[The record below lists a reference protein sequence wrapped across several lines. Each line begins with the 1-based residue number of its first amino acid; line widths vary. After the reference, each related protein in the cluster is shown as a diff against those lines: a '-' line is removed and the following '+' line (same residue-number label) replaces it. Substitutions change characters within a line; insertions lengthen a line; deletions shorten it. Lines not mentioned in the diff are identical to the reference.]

1 LLENDLFFKAPYN
14 RFKEF
19 ILPEADRFALL
30 CSVLDE
36 NKIPRRI
43 LEIAGKRHI
52 AVTANTGDLSGSVI
66 FTAHYDRTP
75 QSPGANDN
83 GAAVF
88 LLMET
93 ALRMY
98 APPQKTAQA
107 AVPMAAPTVAS
118 MAATAASRG
127 AVLFIFTDG
136 EELSKG
142 ESLRLQGAYSLGL
155 HLKKNGMGNSRIFT
169 FDACGTGDTLI
180 ISTAADQLLKNETGA
195 GAEAMRRKVQALRQG
210 ALDAARKAHLENVLL
225 LPTPFS
231 EDAGFLLAGM
241 TAQTITV
248 LPKNEAAACS
258 SLVRNGKASAL
269 LSTAVNVDRRL
280 IPETWKC
287 INGPGDSPLRLTP
300 EHWKKVSAF
309 ANALAGT
316 FTGM

>member
-1 LLENDLFFKAPYN
+1 LLEDDLFLKAPYN
-14 RFKEF
+14 RFREF
-19 ILPEADRFALL
+19 ISPEADRFALL
-30 CSVLDE
+30 CSILDQCSL
-36 NKIPRRI
+36 PRQV

-52 AVTANTGDLSGSVI
+52 TVVPKNGRNDCGLI

-75 QSPGANDN
+75 DSSGANDN

-88 LLMET
+88 QLIET
-93 ALRMY
+93 ALRIT
-98 APPQKTAQA
+98 PHD
-107 AVPMAAPTVAS
+107 
-118 MAATAASRG
+118 

-142 ESLRLQGAYSLGL
+142 ESLRHQGAYSLGL

-180 ISTAADQLLKNETGA
+180 ISTAADQLLKNEPGA
-195 GAEAMRRKVQALRQG
+195 GADAMRRKVQVLRQA
-210 ALDAARKAHLENVLL
+210 ALDAARKARLENVLL

-231 EDAGFLLAGM
+231 EDAGFLLSGM

-248 LPKNEAAACS
+248 LPQNEAAVCS
-258 SLVRNGKASAL
+258 SLVRNGKAAAL

-280 IPETWKC
+280 IPETWKSL
-287 INGPGDSPLRLTP
+287 NGPGDSPLRLTP

-309 ANALAGT
+309 ANALA
-316 FTGM
+316 MP

>member
-1 LLENDLFFKAPYN
+1 LLENDLFLKAPYN

-36 NKIPRRI
+36 LKIPRLI

-52 AVTANTGDLSGSVI
+52 AVTANSGDLSGGLI

-75 QSPGANDN
+75 QSSGANDN

-88 LLMET
+88 LLIET

-98 APPQKTAQA
+98 APPQKTAQTA
-107 AVPMAAPTVAS
+107 QTTPMTVS
-118 MAATAASRG
+118 ATAAPRS

-180 ISTAADQLLKNETGA
+180 ISTAADQLLKNESGA
-195 GAEAMRRKVQALRQG
+195 GVEAMRRKVQALRQG
-210 ALDAARKAHLENVLL
+210 ALDAARAARLENVQL

-248 LPKNEAAACS
+248 LPQNEAAACS
-258 SLVRNGKASAL
+258 SLVRNGKAAAL

-287 INGPGDSPLRLTP
+287 INGPADSPLRLTP

-316 FTGM
+316 FMGMG

>member
-1 LLENDLFFKAPYN
+1 LLEDDLFLKAPYSHF
-14 RFKEF
+14 REF
-19 ILPEADRFALL
+19 ISPEADRFALL

-36 NKIPRRI
+36 CSLPLQV

-52 AVTANTGDLSGSVI
+52 AVCPENDRNACTLI

-88 LLMET
+88 QLIKT

-98 APPQKTAQA
+98 VPAQEVA
-107 AVPMAAPTVAS
+107 HSAAPNQF
-118 MAATAASRG
+118 SRTCDP
-127 AVLFIFTDG
+127 VLFIFTDG

-142 ESLRLQGAYSLGL
+142 ESLCLQGAYSLGL
-155 HLKKNGMGNSRIFT
+155 YLKKNGMGNSRIFT
-169 FDACGTGDTLI
+169 FDACGTGDTLV
-180 ISTAADQLLKNETGA
+180 ISTAADLLLKNETGA
-195 GAEAMRRKVQALRQG
+195 GAEAMRRKVQVLRQA
-210 ALDAARKAHLENVLL
+210 ALEAARKARLENVQL

-241 TAQTITV
+241 TAQTITM
-248 LPKNEAAACS
+248 LPQNESAVCS
-258 SLVRNGKASAL
+258 SLVRNGKAAAL
-269 LSTAVNVDRRL
+269 LSSAVNADRRL

-287 INGPGDSPLRLTP
+287 LNGPGDSPLRLTP

-309 ANALAGT
+309 AYALAE
-316 FTGM
+316 